1 METKRLSPLDWVKQH
16 TDLLA
21 CFGGFVFCVILFT
34 VLTPMFGESI
44 WSATKLRTIL
54 VNAIVLALLSV
65 GAVFIY
71 SLGCMDVSVGAQVC
85 LYATLMV
92 LISNV
97 TNSLIVSVLVCMAL
111 SVVVSTINGA
121 TSVLLHI
128 PSTISS
134 VVLNMVIGAV
144 NGIVFNSLGSRN
156 VVLQT
161 VDNSLFRTSWFMVV
175 ALVLEFLVVGYLLNY
190 TKYGKYARAIG
201 ANAVSAEQCGI
212 SLVKYRVIS
221 YIIFGFCVV
230 IASLFQMG
238 YTGSSSDSL
247 GAGYAMNIIIALVLG
262 GMPLSGGM
270 RSRLSSAVVGAFT
283 VAILSAGLP
292 MIGIDPNMVNLFKSV
307 LFLAIVL
314 VTSRKQGGILPS

>member
-1 METKRLSPLDWVKQH
+1 MEAKKLSPLAWAKRH
-16 TDLLA
+16 SDLLA
-21 CFGGFVFCVILFT
+21 CFGGLVFCVVLFT
-34 VLTPMFGESI
+34 VLTPMFGDSI

-92 LISNV
+92 LIANA
-97 TNSLIVSVLVCMAL
+97 TGSLMVGFVVCLLL
-111 SVVVSTINGA
+111 SLVVSTINGA
-121 TSVLLHI
+121 TGVLLHI

-144 NGIVFNSLGSRN
+144 TAIIFNFLGSRN
-156 VVLQT
+156 VALQG
-161 VDNSLFRTSWFMVV
+161 VDSDIFRTSWFMVV
-175 ALVLEFLVVGYLLNY
+175 ALVLEFLAVGYLLNY
-190 TKYGKYARAIG
+190 TKYGKYAKAIG
-201 ANAVSAEQCGI
+201 ANATAAEQCGI
-212 SLVKYRVIS
+212 NIVKYRVIA
-221 YIIFGFCVV
+221 YVVFGVCTV

-238 YTGSSSDSL
+238 YTGSSADSL
-247 GAGYAMNIIIALVLG
+247 GSGFAMNIIIALTLG

-283 VAILSAGLP
+283 LAILSTGLP
-292 MIGIDPNMVNLFKSV
+292 MIGIDPDMVNLFKAV
-307 LFLAIVL
+307 LFLIIVL
-314 VTSRKQGGILPS
+314 LTSRKRGGILP